1 MPDNIIII
9 LSWPWDGHRLATG
22 GKNDCITREEDL
34 VASVK
39 KDRDFK
45 VNVLDL
51 VYAARLV
58 VSGLLSD
65 SAPLCLNP
73 KCLTPNNHY

>member
-1 MPDNIIII
+1 MPDNII
-9 LSWPWDGHRLATG
+9 SWPWDGHRLATG
-22 GKNDCITREEDL
+22 GKNDCITREE
-34 VASVK
+34 VESVK
-39 KDRDFK
+39 EDRNFK
-45 VNVLDL
+45 VNVFDL
-51 VYAARLV
+51 MYAARLV